1 MTRRR
6 PAEWIDT
13 RPGERGSTP
22 VLLLHGFLGCAEDWS
37 QVIATLGATHRCV
50 AFDLPG
56 HGAPPEPLPAGGDSF
71 ERTVDGLADRMSDL
85 GFDRFHVLG
94 YSMGGRLALGLVC
107 RHPGRIMKAVA
118 VGGSAGL
125 EDESARAERLTRD
138 RETASK
144 LETGDLAAFL
154 RDWYAQPLFRDL
166 ARHESFASILERRLR
181 GERRGLAAALR
192 GLGPGAQPPLHRC
205 LAQTKVPLLLIA
217 GGADQKY
224 VASNRALAEASPR
237 ARALEIS
244 SAGHSVHL
252 ERPDELARIVA
263 QFFVEREGTED
274 G

>member
-1 MTRRR
+1 MTGPR
-6 PAEWIDT
+6 PAGWIDS
-13 RPGERGSTP
+13 RPGDRGGTP
-22 VLLLHGFLGCAEDWS
+22 VLLLHGFLGCADDWS
-37 QVIATLGATHRCV
+37 QVIATLGDTHRCV

-56 HGAPPEPLPAGGDSF
+56 HGATPEPVPAGSDSF

-85 GFDRFHVLG
+85 GFDTFHVLG

-107 RHPGRIMKAVA
+107 RHPGRIGKAVV

-125 EDESARAERLTRD
+125 EDQSARAERLARD
-138 RETASK
+138 RERAGK

-166 ARHESFASILERRLR
+166 ARHESFASVLERRLR
-181 GERRGLAAALR
+181 GERPGLAAALR
-192 GLGPGAQPPLHRC
+192 GLSPGVQPPLHRC
-205 LAQTKVPLLLIA
+205 LAQTTVPLLLVA

-224 VASNRALAEASPR
+224 VASNRALAETSPLV
-237 ARALEIS
+237 RALEIS
-244 SAGHSVHL
+244 GAGHSVHL

-263 QFFVEREGTED
+263 RFFVEREGSED